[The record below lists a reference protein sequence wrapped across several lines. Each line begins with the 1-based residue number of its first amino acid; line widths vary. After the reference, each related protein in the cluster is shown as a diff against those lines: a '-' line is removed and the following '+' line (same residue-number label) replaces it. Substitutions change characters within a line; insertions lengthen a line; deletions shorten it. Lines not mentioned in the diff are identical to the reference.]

1 MIQFI
6 KVFLYSQHIK
16 KLILPIK
23 GSFKSVYK
31 DWKNVDDFFFL
42 SKAKQLFIAVFA
54 VLEVLLQSDF

>member
-16 KLILPIK
+16 ILILPIK

-31 DWKNVDDFFFL
+31 DWKNVDDFFL
-42 SKAKQLFIAVFA
+42 SKAAFYCSFCSIRGAA
-54 VLEVLLQSDF
+54 AI